1 MKKTL
6 LFIAIACMSI
16 LGVKAQDIIKLGV
29 TDDIKVT
36 LAAYTGNNVVLVIPE
51 GYTNP
56 QSTPVASTTTPITYS
71 WNTLDLSTLTNLTST
86 TKITFMGDG
95 TSPTLTLKTITL
107 PPALSKIEFQGLTIT
122 GASPFSLVPG
132 NPIDPTANYVFNQGA
147 SAAAMI
153 DSLVFDNCNISSL
166 RSTLRF
172 QGTSTNQGVNNIII
186 NNCIEHNFA
195 DYGVLY
201 CSILTSGPTLGKV
214 KVSKSTFYGFGA
226 SVFALQSNATSV
238 DISDCTFDNIIN
250 ITGSKLLVDLKALVV
265 PVTITNCI
273 LGKAISTAKTVSTG
287 GTLTITNSYTTSDW
301 LAAGSTAT
309 AGITGAFTAITDAST
324 DLFTSV
330 SVSTAA
336 TASTPYTTT
345 VGNYKIKDT
354 SFAGANSAGDPRW
367 YLNAVQGI
375 KQVLSDKGVSFN
387 GTEIVNKN
395 GLSIEVY
402 SVLGK
407 RVTTSMTNIS
417 TTNFR
422 KGIYIVRVSGTSD
435 SLKICI

>member
-6 LFIAIACMSI
+6 LFIAIALMAISAI
-16 LGVKAQDIIKLGV
+16 KAQDIINLGV
-29 TDDIKVT
+29 NDDIKAKLT
-36 LAAYTGNNVVLVIPE
+36 AYSGSNVVLVIPA

-56 QSTPVASTTTPITYS
+56 QSAPVASTTTPVTYS
-71 WNTLDLSTLTNLTST
+71 WNTLDLSTLTNLTAT
-86 TKITFMGDG
+86 TKITFKGDG
-95 TSPTLTLKTITL
+95 TNPTLTLKTITL
-107 PPALSKIEFQGLTIT
+107 PPALSKIAFQGLTIT

-132 NPIDPTANYVFNQGA
+132 NPIDPTANYIFNQGA
-147 SAAAMI
+147 SAAAMV

-166 RSTLRF
+166 RSTLRL
-172 QGTSTNQGVNNIII
+172 QGTSSNQGFNNIII

-201 CSILTSGPTLGKV
+201 CSVLTSGPTLGKV

-250 ITGSKLLVDLKALVV
+250 ITSAKLLVDLKTLVV

-273 LGKAISTAKTVSTG
+273 LGKAISTAKSVSTG
-287 GTLTITNSYTTSDW
+287 GTLTITNTYNTSDW
-301 LAAGSTAT
+301 LATAPAAT
-309 AGITGAFTAITDAST
+309 AGVTGAFTAITDAST
-324 DLFTSV
+324 DLFTTV

-345 VGNYKIKDT
+345 VGNYKIKDA

-367 YLNAVQGI
+367 YLNAVQGV

-407 RVTTSMTNIS
+407 RVATSITNIP
-417 TTNFR
+417 TGNFQ
-422 KGIYIVRVSGTSD
+422 KGIYIVRVSGIND
-435 SLKICI
+435 ALKICI